1 VRNGDDDDDDD
12 EICIWLKKA
21 VPLKSVITFFFV
33 DAELFVLVGR
43 AERSCLTGNLQHL
56 VTKFQERS
64 ANP

>member
-1 VRNGDDDDDDD
+1 VRNDDDDDD

-43 AERSCLTGNLQHL
+43 AERSCLTGNL